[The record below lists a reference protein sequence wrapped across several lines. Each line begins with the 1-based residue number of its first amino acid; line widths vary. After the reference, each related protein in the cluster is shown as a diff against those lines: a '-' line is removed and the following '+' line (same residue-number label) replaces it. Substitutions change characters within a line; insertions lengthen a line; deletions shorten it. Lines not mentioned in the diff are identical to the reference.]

1 MTILGELYAT
11 KLDLAQKEEE
21 LRDLK
26 EEFDNYRKIVE
37 CPYDNKRIREIKK
50 YISWMTKDELK
61 QKAKEVAEEETL
73 EYQLMRT
80 RCQERRRQREEKLKE
95 KKKRAAERKALDEL
109 MEKERRSRARKNTEN

>member
-50 YISWMTKDELK
+50 HISWMARDELK

-80 RCQERRRQREEKLKE
+80 RRQERRRQREEKLKE
-95 KKKRAAERKALDEL
+95 RAAER
-109 MEKERRSRARKNTEN
+109 RNRARKNTEAN